1 LNSLALDIMQNMWI
15 PEMSLPNALQAEG
28 TLVDKESSLF
38 IIKIGSRMPD
48 DLSIA
53 REAKVYLGVECPLVM
68 KKEYFINFACD
79 FNLAMYP
86 FDSNVCTMDFEVS
99 GVNKDYVDLLIDTT
113 FGGEGA
119 EYTGSKDLLEY
130 TVGDVTVD
138 NLSNETETFGLI
150 SAKIVFQRKWIY
162 HLITIF
168 LQSVLL
174 LAVAYLTF
182 YFRLS
187 NFQDR
192 IMISITCMLI
202 ISTIQ
207 SSIDK
212 MVPKT
217 SYFKLV
223 DVFLLYSFNIVIV
236 IMAVHT
242 YMDMCI
248 HRDEVSGMIVDK
260 EKSRPTSVTKVEPIS
275 ESDESGIQSRV
286 SSAKSIV
293 SSMFAGS
300 DDEEVAQDTD
310 AFAYARKINNYGQI
324 GLLAFFFFFMIV
336 YWAFAL
342 NHYFNEIKFVDA
354 NGIKLE
360 EPLNWTPS

>member
-1 LNSLALDIMQNMWI
+1 
-15 PEMSLPNALQAEG
+15 MSLPNALQAEG
-28 TLVDKESSLF
+28 TQVDKEATLF
-38 IIKIGSRMPD
+38 IIKIGKRMPD

-53 REAKVYLGVECPLVM
+53 REAKVYRGDECPIVI

-86 FDSNVCTMDFEVS
+86 FDSNVCNMDFEVS
-99 GVNKDYVDLLIDTT
+99 GVNKDYVELLIDTVY
-113 FGGEGA
+113 GGKGA
-119 EYTGSKDLLEY
+119 EYGGNTDLLEY

-138 NLSNETETFGLI
+138 NLSNSTETFGFL
-150 SAKIVFQRKWIY
+150 SAHIVFQRKWIY

-182 YFRLS
+182 YFRLN

-217 SYFKLV
+217 SYFKMV
-223 DVFLLYSFNIVIV
+223 DVFLIYSFNIVIV
-236 IMAVHT
+236 IMAIHT

-248 HRDEVSGMIVDK
+248 HRDETTGMVVDK
-260 EKSRPTSVTKVEPIS
+260 ERSRPTSVTKVEPMTDTE
-275 ESDESGIQSRV
+275 ESDLRSRA
-286 SSAKSIV
+286 SSAKSAV
-293 SSMFAGS
+293 SSMFSGS
-300 DDEEVAQDTD
+300 EDDEYFEVD
-310 AFAYARKINNYGQI
+310 AYSTARKINKYGQV
-324 GLLAFFFFFMIV
+324 GLLVSFFLFMIV
-336 YWAFAL
+336 FWSIAL
-342 NHYFNEIKFVDA
+342 SHYFNEIKFLDA
-354 NGIKLE
+354 DGNKLE
-360 EPLNWTPS
+360 TPLNWAPIH